1 MPFFLALSLMACSQD
16 LGEAAPKIC
25 TAGSMR
31 DCVCTSTNS
40 GQQTCDEDG
49 TRYGICMCGGM
60 ADADAGDTN
69 NDAGQVVLDANN
81 MTPAIDGGRP
91 PRTDGGNMM
100 MRPDGGGPMMTGDGG
115 RRMPPQE
122 AYDACMG
129 KMEGDE
135 CTWTHPRRGDI
146 VGTCAYRRGETTLIC
161 RPMDGP

>member
-40 GQQTCDEDG
+40 GQQTCDENG
-49 TRYGICMCGGM
+49 TRYGIC
-60 ADADAGDTN
+60 
-69 NDAGQVVLDANN
+69 
-81 MTPAIDGGRP
+81 
-91 PRTDGGNMM
+91 MM

-122 AYDACMG
+122 AYDACTG

-161 RPMDGP
+161 RSMGGP